1 MGVEKKGT
9 MMSELDYTKVCL
21 LKYIMETTCMCTL
34 FILGSVLINPLPAV
48 VFSKAQLAFFY
59 IVVLLSLDMLNP
71 VKIFLHVFPAIK
83 SWHIATFA
91 IACMSYIFIVNLR
104 ELLYFATKVFFHSIL
119 SIFFNDVTVV
129 GRENIPSHGPVIF
142 TSNHANQ
149 FMDGLMIMC
158 TCQRTISYLVA
169 DKSWNRPIIGH
180 LAWMMGGVPVKRAQD
195 SACKG
200 TGKISIDLNALA
212 GSDAVINV
220 VGKGTSFTSQIKAGD
235 KIRLPNNAIGIK
247 VESIESD
254 ESMSLKVEDGV
265 AEVLSSHPFPEYV
278 TYDIL
283 PRIDQKDVYQ
293 NVLEKLASGGTIGIF
308 PEGGSHDR
316 TDLLPLKVGVALI
329 AYSEL
334 EKDGINVPIV
344 PVGLNYFRA
353 HRFRGK
359 ATVEFG
365 SPTYIEPS
373 TLADYKKGGADKR
386 RVCND
391 LLARIENSMRSVI
404 VSVPDFETLQTIHAA
419 RRLYRQD
426 GRNETAEQRQDMGR
440 RFAEGYKRVLL
451 QLGGEPPEEWLS
463 LQSRILAYQKEL
475 NELGIRDYQVVGL
488 DHEEVELG
496 SESQGHSKADTVL
509 HRMNVFGHIVHLF
522 VIAVL
527 AALPAM
533 LLNLPVGLASRIYS
547 NRRRKVALA
556 ASKVKVKGYDVM
568 LSERV
573 LACIVLV
580 PSLWVVYGLLLSL
593 FTSLDGPSLAVCFT
607 CFPLFSYWSIM
618 ATESGMVDIK
628 DLRPYVMRM
637 IPSARR
643 RLAALPATRKALR
656 SDLRAMIKKIGP
668 SLGDI
673 YYEKDLNWQ
682 KIQMETKR
690 MSMEELDPA
699 QKDEA
704 AKKEE

>member
-1 MGVEKKGT
+1 MGVVKKGT
-9 MMSELDYTKVCL
+9 MMSELDYTK
-21 LKYIMETTCMCTL
+21 
-34 FILGSVLINPLPAV
+34 
-48 VFSKAQLAFFY
+48 AQLAFFY
-59 IVVLLSLDMLNP
+59 IIVLLSLDVLNP
-71 VKIFLHVFPAIK
+71 VKIFLHVFPAVAP
-83 SWHIATFA
+83 WHVASLA
-91 IACMSYIFIVNLR
+91 IGCMTYIFIVNMRPLI
-104 ELLYFATKVFFHSIL
+104 YFATKIFFHSIM
-119 SIFFNDVTVV
+119 SIFFNDVQVV
-129 GRENIPSHGPVIF
+129 GRENIPKYGPVIF

-149 FMDGLMIMC
+149 FMDGLTIMC
-158 TCQRTISYLVA
+158 TCERTISYLVA
-169 DKSWNRPIIGH
+169 DKSWNRPVVGH
-180 LAWMMGGVPVKRAQD
+180 LAWAMGAVPVKRAQD
-195 SACKG
+195 SAKR
-200 TGKISIDLNALA
+200 
-212 GSDAVINV
+212 GSGSVTIEMKESEGGESTVTVIKA
-220 VGKGTSFTSQIKAGD
+220 VGKGTKFSSEIKVGD
-235 KIRLPNNAIGIK
+235 KIRFLKTALGIK
-247 VESIESD
+247 VASID
-254 ESMSLKVEDGV
+254 GDDSMSLKVEEGV
-265 AEVLSSHPFPEYV
+265 MDVLSSLSFPEYIAFDV
-278 TYDIL
+278 L
-283 PRIDQKDVYQ
+283 PHIDQKDVYQ

-373 TLADYKKGGADKR
+373 TLADYKRGGSDKR
-386 RVCND
+386 RVCNE
-391 LLARIENSMRSVI
+391 LLGRIENSMRSVI
-404 VSVPDFETLQTIHAA
+404 VSVPDYEKLQIIHAA

-426 GRNETAEQRQDMGR
+426 ASNETAENRQDMGR
-440 RFAEGYKRVLL
+440 RFAEGYKRMLL
-451 QLGGEPPEEWLS
+451 QCQGEPPEEWLS

-488 DHEEVELG
+488 DHEEVEIG
-496 SESQGHSKADTVL
+496 SETQGHSKGETVL
-509 HRMNVFGHIVHLF
+509 HRMNVLGHIIHLLFIF
-522 VIAVL
+522 VMATV
-527 AALPAM
+527 PTVF
-533 LLNLPVGLASRIYS
+533 LNLPVGLASRIYS

-556 ASKVKVKGYDVM
+556 ASKVKIKGYDVM

-573 LACIVLV
+573 LCSILLV
-580 PSLWVVYGLLLSL
+580 PSLWVVYGLILLF

-656 SDLRAMIKKIGP
+656 KELRAVIRHIGP

-673 YYEKDLNWQ
+673 YYEKELNWQ
-682 KIQMETKR
+682 KITTETKR
-690 MSMEELDPA
+690 LSISAESMEQEVCK
-699 QKDEA
+699 KDD
-704 AKKEE
+704 